1 MLLFKK
7 RTKAI
12 SILHSLSKGSGVLGG
27 LEGSKDS
34 GSLDGPK
41 GPWVLKG
48 PEGPGSTK
56 GPGDIRNIE
65 ATILAIF

>member
-1 MLLFKK
+1 M
-7 RTKAI
+7 
-12 SILHSLSKGSGVLGG
+12 SKGSGVLGG
-27 LEGSKDS
+27 LEGSKGS

-56 GPGDIRNIE
+56 GPGDIRSIG
-65 ATILAIF
+65 ATIFAISCKIAIELYCQKCF